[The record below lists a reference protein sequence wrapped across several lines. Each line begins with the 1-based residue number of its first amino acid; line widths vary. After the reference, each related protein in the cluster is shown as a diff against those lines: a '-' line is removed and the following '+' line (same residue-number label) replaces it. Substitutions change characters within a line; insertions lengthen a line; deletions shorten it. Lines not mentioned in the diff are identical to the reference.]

1 MGTALRKSNN
11 EAGHVRLSQ
20 EKDRLAT
27 GIEENKK
34 AEVKD
39 PFKWGILTFS
49 AACNFHFQWCNF
61 MWE

>member
-1 MGTALRKSNN
+1 MN

-34 AEVKD
+34 AKVKD
-39 PFKWGILTFS
+39 TFKWMTD
-49 AACNFHFQWCNF
+49 
-61 MWE
+61 

>member
-1 MGTALRKSNN
+1 MN

-39 PFKWGILTFS
+39 RLRSFIS
-49 AACNFHFQWCNF
+49 H
-61 MWE
+61 